1 MTMND
6 EPTSFEDVP
15 LFDLPTGLGVG
26 SQRERTGVVYD
37 RGLTLTDRARAR
49 FARHIVKSP
58 GCWFWT
64 GAISHP
70 DGYGRFTWQVKGK
83 SRSISAHRFA
93 ALAAGLTI
101 PDGFVVEHVCNE
113 PLCVRVDPE
122 HVQVTTQSKN
132 ILYAAELGRLSPVA
146 GGCHSAMSRVE
157 RSRRVREAI
166 KDGWDSDA
174 YKQAISGFAEDQL
187 SLF

>member
-1 MTMND
+1 MND
-6 EPTSFEDVP
+6 QPTSFEDVP
-15 LFDLPTGLGVG
+15 LFEVPGGAVDDRPK
-26 SQRERTGVVYD
+26 EKAGVVYD
-37 RGLTLTDRARAR
+37 PGLQVSDRARAR
-49 FARHIVKSP
+49 FARHIVKGP
-58 GCWFWT
+58 HCWFWT

-70 DGYGRFTWQVKGK
+70 DGYGRFTWQIKGK

-93 ALAAGLTI
+93 ALAAGLSI

-132 ILYAAELGRLSPVA
+132 ILYAAELGRLSPV
-146 GGCHSAMSRVE
+146 GGGSHSAMSRVE

-166 KDGWDSDA
+166 KDGWDANA
-174 YKQAISGFAEDQL
+174 YKRAISGFNDDQL
-187 SLF
+187 NLF